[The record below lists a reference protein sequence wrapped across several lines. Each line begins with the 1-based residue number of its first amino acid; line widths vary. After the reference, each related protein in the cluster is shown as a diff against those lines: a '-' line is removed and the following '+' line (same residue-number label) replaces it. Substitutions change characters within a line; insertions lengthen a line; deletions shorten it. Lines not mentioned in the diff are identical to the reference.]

1 MNNFLFSFGLTE
13 MFHIFPFQKKK
24 KIMTEFIY
32 KDDELKD
39 VAKAQVQKDQD
50 TSQPNQ
56 HIAAIITEVIQYIKM
71 MSL

>member
-1 MNNFLFSFGLTE
+1 
-13 MFHIFPFQKKK
+13 
-24 KIMTEFIY
+24 MTEFIY

-56 HIAAIITEVIQYIKM
+56 HIAAIITEVIYKDDEPIEAQVKKDQ
-71 MSL
+71 